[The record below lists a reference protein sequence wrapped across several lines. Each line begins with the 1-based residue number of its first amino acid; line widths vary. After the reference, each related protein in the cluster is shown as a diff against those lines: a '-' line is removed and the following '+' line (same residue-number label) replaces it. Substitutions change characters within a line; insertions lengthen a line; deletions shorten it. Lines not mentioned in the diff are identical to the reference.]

1 MGLTQAEPLE
11 RPALLGKAPS
21 ARRHGLGN
29 DQDWRLSVPRQSAR
43 QSASQ
48 SVTESALGQAY
59 VRVIGTRLGRFV
71 EFEFSLNDADLTVEL
86 VLPPAA
92 FQEFCAAHN
101 ACILPPADAAA
112 AELAG
117 LRDGRPG
124 LYRRPS
130 GSSESEIR
138 R

>member
-1 MGLTQAEPLE
+1 MP
-11 RPALLGKAPS
+11 
-21 ARRHGLGN
+21 RHPE
-29 DQDWRLSVPRQSAR
+29 SE
-43 QSASQ
+43 

-71 EFEFSLNDADLTVEL
+71 EFEFSINDADLTVEL

-92 FQEFCAAHN
+92 FQEFCAAHH
-101 ACILPPADAAA
+101 ACILPPADPVA
-112 AELAG
+112 AELAGVGAAAEAAGG

>member
-1 MGLTQAEPLE
+1 MP
-11 RPALLGKAPS
+11 
-21 ARRHGLGN
+21 RH
-29 DQDWRLSVPRQSAR
+29 
-43 QSASQ
+43 SASE
-48 SVTESALGQAY
+48 SVNMGAASAALGQAF

-86 VLPPAA
+86 VLPPSA
-92 FQEFCAAHN
+92 FQEFCVAHN
-101 ACILPPADAAA
+101 ACILPPTDLAAA
-112 AELAG
+112 DLAG

-130 GSSESEIR
+130 GSSESDVR